1 MKTDNIFVSGEE
13 YSLTDIFG
21 SSMKVVVPDMQ
32 RDYCWGKN
40 TYDKNKRSQG
50 ELVTQFANG
59 LIESY
64 KASPNDKMTLGL
76 LYGYEAPKGQ
86 LQLCDGQQRLTTLY
100 LLLGILYRMTGCEQL
115 KRLLI
120 LGDKRKVGKA
130 EGQRLVESAKQE
142 TGLQYA
148 IRESTLYFLQ
158 DLVHN
163 YFINKEGVDIE
174 KASWYYNEYNQD
186 DSIKAMIGA
195 VKAMEE
201 LCNNFDGKELARFSE
216 FVTNNLKFVYFD
228 MGDRRHGE
236 ETFVVINT
244 TGEPLSPS
252 ENLKPVLI
260 GNIKD
265 VEERKKR
272 SEEWEMREE
281 WLWKHRDR
289 KRENTSD
296 ELSNDFYTWF
306 WQIRLRQEH
315 VMPKKQFLE
324 QRNNAREQSGSFEL
338 TCDLDDVQKQFIAL
352 STLLKTIQENDELSA
367 VISSLQRFNDDS
379 DTDILKWLRK
389 NANLD
394 ILLPLIRFC
403 EKYDGKP
410 DFVHSIIK
418 FMRRLAK
425 NHLDKTHKRK
435 RNDGGAYLDW
445 RYVIQI
451 IDQTDNVGQLIAFN
465 SLQAEAFDQKIA
477 NVPPCLWYDFDEQM
491 KDKYAACGLNISLF
505 EQCSF
510 LRFDLSVLWGRGD
523 FTIQEIE
530 NRYENI
536 RKLYGCLVGQE
547 SISAE
552 LANMYRFYRFIRG
565 WGDRVGHVP
574 YYTWA
579 AEGVTYNFHNYETA
593 YVQEFNDEEFS
604 SLLSEDTEDNI
615 VNTIGHAISKKFN
628 IDELKMSE
636 NTTPQQYLEAWLLV
650 KTLLANEKGEKL
662 DYWNGRAIGCY
673 ISMSENKLNNA
684 CGLSLINSCP
694 GYLAR
699 DGVNRVGESY
709 YHNPRLLDTPLYIGI
724 VNDVNYSDFEN
735 QRVPKTALS
744 SAAEETMIIF
754 ANFKAKYE
762 V

>member
-1 MKTDNIFVSGEE
+1 MQTDNIFISGEE
-13 YSLTDIFG
+13 YGLTDIFG
-21 SSMKVVVPDMQ
+21 SSMKIVVPDMQ

-40 TYDKNKRSQG
+40 TYDKNKKSQG
-50 ELVTQFANG
+50 ELVTQFVYG

-64 KASPNDKMTLGL
+64 KTSSHDKMTLGL

-100 LLLGILYRMTGCEQL
+100 LLLGILYRMTDCEQL
-115 KRLLI
+115 KKLLI
-120 LGDKRKVGKA
+120 SGEKRKVGKA
-130 EGQRLVESAKQE
+130 EGQRLVENPRQE
-142 TGLQYA
+142 TKLQYA

-158 DLVHN
+158 DLVYHF
-163 YFINKEGVDIE
+163 FINKEVGDIE

-186 DSIKAMIGA
+186 DSIQAMIGA
-195 VKAMEE
+195 VEAMVKLFNDFE
-201 LCNNFDGKELARFSE
+201 GKELERFSQ

-252 ENLKPVLI
+252 ENLKPMLI

-265 VEERKKR
+265 SEERKRR
-272 SEEWEMREE
+272 SNEWEMREE
-281 WLWKHRDR
+281 WFWKHRDR

-296 ELSNDFYTWF
+296 ELSTDFYTWF

-315 VMPKKQFLE
+315 AMPKNQFLKLK
-324 QRNNAREQSGSFEL
+324 NNAREQSGSFGL
-338 TCDLDDVQKQFIAL
+338 TRDLDDFQKQFKAL
-352 STLLKTIQENDELSA
+352 STLLKTIQENDALSA
-367 VISSLQRFNDDS
+367 VISSLQRFNNEN
-379 DTDILKWLRK
+379 DTDIFTWLRK
-389 NANLD
+389 NSNLD
-394 ILLPLIRFC
+394 MLLPLIRFC

-410 DFVHSIIK
+410 DFVHGIIR
-418 FMRRLAK
+418 FMHRLAK

-435 RNDGGAYLDW
+435 RNDGGAHLDW

-477 NVPPCLWYDFDEQM
+477 NVTPCLWYDFDEQM
-491 KDKYAACGLNISLF
+491 KDKYAACGLEIFLL
-505 EQCSF
+505 EQCTF
-510 LRFDLSVLWGRGD
+510 LRFDLSVLWGKGD

-530 NRYENI
+530 NRYKNI
-536 RKLYGCLVGQE
+536 QKLYGCLVGQE
-547 SISAE
+547 GISAE

-574 YYTWA
+574 YYTWD
-579 AEGVTYNFHNYETA
+579 AEGLTYNFHNYEMA
-593 YVQEFNDEEFS
+593 YVQEFNDGEFS
-604 SLLSEDTEDNI
+604 LLLSEDTEDNI
-615 VNTIGHAISKKFN
+615 VNTIGHAIAQKFS
-628 IDELKMSE
+628 IDEFKMSE
-636 NTTPQQYLEAWLLV
+636 DTTPQQYLEAWLLA

-673 ISMSENKLNNA
+673 ISMAENKLNNA
-684 CGLSLINSCP
+684 YGLSLINSCP

-699 DGVNRVGESY
+699 DGVNRVEEFY

-724 VNDVNYSDFEN
+724 VNDVNYSDFVN
-735 QRVPKTALS
+735 QRVPKAALEFT
-744 SAAEETMIIF
+744 EEKVRDMLTKFI
-754 ANFKAKYE
+754 KYK